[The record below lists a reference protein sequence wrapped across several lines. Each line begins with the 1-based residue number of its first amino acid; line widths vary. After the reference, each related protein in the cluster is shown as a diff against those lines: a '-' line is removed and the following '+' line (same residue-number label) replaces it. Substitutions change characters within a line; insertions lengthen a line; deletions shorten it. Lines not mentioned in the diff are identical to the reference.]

1 MDTIPRP
8 FRSTAASYAARSAAP
23 PALLGA
29 FQQGLPVRLIATPR
43 SELAT
48 CHVDEP
54 VGAVLARNR
63 EDYDFFPVTDG
74 GVGAEERIVGL
85 LDVASLRAEASP
97 DGTAGQRMRP
107 LCDHTLI
114 GADASILAFLRD
126 ADTKPCRLLVSGLR
140 IEGLVSLSDIQK
152 LPVRA
157 ALFALITQAEM
168 TMADAIRRE
177 FEGSSEWRARLS
189 PDRREKLDGE
199 ITEAHA
205 ADRWVDDLLFTQF
218 KDKVTILMRSPRF
231 AFSKRAFEREMDAAR
246 KLRDNLA
253 HANEYA
259 VSRSAA
265 EGVCKT
271 VRHIET
277 WTERLHA
284 WPRDEQSAGAQ

>member
-1 MDTIPRP
+1 MGASGLTP
-8 FRSTAASYAARSAAP
+8 AASTPAYASRQSAP

-43 SELAT
+43 SDLVT
-48 CHVDEP
+48 CRLDEP
-54 VGAVLARNR
+54 VGAVLERNH

-74 GVGAEERIVGL
+74 GEGADQGIVGL
-85 LDVASLRAEASP
+85 LDVARLKGEVSP
-97 DGTAGQRMRP
+97 VGTAGTRMRP

-126 ADTKPCRLLVSGLR
+126 ADRKPCRLLVSGLR

-177 FEGSSEWRARLS
+177 FGGRNEWRARLS
-189 PDRREKLDGE
+189 ADRRSKLDRE
-199 ITEAHA
+199 IATARE

-218 KDKVTILMRSPRF
+218 KDKATILKKSAVFRF
-231 AFSKRAFEREMDAAR
+231 AKGAFEREIDDAR
-246 KLRDNLA
+246 KLRDALA
-253 HANEYA
+253 HANDYA
-259 VSRSAA
+259 VTRSAA
-265 EGVCKT
+265 EAVCKT
-271 VRHIET
+271 VRCVEAWIDRLNAWPH
-277 WTERLHA
+277 ERLS
-284 WPRDEQSAGAQ
+284 QGA

>member
-1 MDTIPRP
+1 MDAIPRP
-8 FRSTAASYAARSAAP
+8 FRSAAASYAARSAAP

-48 CHVDEP
+48 CCVDEP

-63 EDYDFFPVTDG
+63 EDYDFFPVTDSEA
-74 GVGAEERIVGL
+74 GAEERIVGL

-114 GADASILAFLRD
+114 GADASILAFLRE
-126 ADTKPCRLLVSGLR
+126 ADRKPCRLLVSGLR

-177 FEGSSEWRARLS
+177 FGGTSEWRDRLS
-189 PDRREKLDGE
+189 ADRRTKLDDE
-199 ITEAHA
+199 IAKAHA

-218 KDKVTILMRSPRF
+218 KDKVTILKKSPAF
-231 AFSKRAFEREMDAAR
+231 NFSKGAFEREMDAAR
-246 KLRDNLA
+246 KLRDDLA

-265 EGVCKT
+265 EAICKT
-271 VRHIET
+271 ICHIEA
-277 WTERLHA
+277 WIDRLHA
-284 WPRDEQSAGAQ
+284 WPREEQSVGA